1 MKGVIIQM
9 LKITIEIKENKDGKS
24 SNVKIINPKDTSK
37 ATDGEKN
44 CCAMVLNQIEKAF
57 NEIKD

>member
-1 MKGVIIQM
+1 M

-44 CCAMVLNQIEKAF
+44 CCAMVLNQIEKAL